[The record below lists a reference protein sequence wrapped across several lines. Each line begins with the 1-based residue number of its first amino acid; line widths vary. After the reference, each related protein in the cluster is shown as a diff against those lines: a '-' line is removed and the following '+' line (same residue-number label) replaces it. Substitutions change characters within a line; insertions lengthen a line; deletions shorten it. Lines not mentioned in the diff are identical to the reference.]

1 MALPIIPIAVVVGA
15 VAIARNVRVSP
26 VDQRVQD
33 RLDDVS
39 EGLSAHRDPD
49 GKQINAA
56 YRWKRTIRWG
66 QKGPAIEVDASAL
79 GRIKFA
85 RVS

>member
-1 MALPIIPIAVVVGA
+1 MPLPIIPIAVVAGA
-15 VAIARNVRVSP
+15 VAIARNVEISP
-26 VDQRVQD
+26 VDQRVED
-33 RLDDVS
+33 RLDDLG
-39 EGLSAHRDPD
+39 EGLRAHRDPQ
-49 GKQINAA
+49 GNQVNAA

-66 QKGPAIEVDASAL
+66 KSGPAIQVDASAL